1 MTSKLTIRYVNRFIR
16 PQFKSLGKGPVFFK
30 PRYVKL
36 FGSNISVGNFP
47 TFISAPDDYIQIT
60 SWDTGDWNGKV
71 DIGNYVL
78 ISPGVRI
85 MAAESISIGDSCMF
99 GHGACITDADWHGIY
114 DRTKVVGD
122 PRPVVLEENV
132 WVGEDAMICKGVRIG
147 ANSIIG
153 ARSVVTKDV
162 PNNTIYAGN
171 PAIFI
176 RNLDEGEF
184 IARKDFFKDPIKLAH
199 DFDLLDQFSLGNNSL
214 WGWIKSIVWRD
225 QSH

>member
-1 MTSKLTIRYVNRFIR
+1 M
-16 PQFKSLGKGPVFFK
+16 
-30 PRYVKL
+30 

-78 ISPGVRI
+78 FSPGVRI
-85 MAAESISIGDSCMF
+85 MAAASISIGDSCMF

-114 DRTKVVGD
+114 DRTKVVGS
-122 PRPVVLEENV
+122 PKPVVLENNV
-132 WVGEDAMICKGVRIG
+132 WVGEDAMICKGVTIG

-162 PNNTIYAGN
+162 PENTIYAGN
-171 PAIFI
+171 PAVLVKK
-176 RNLDEGEF
+176 LDQGEF
-184 IARKDFFKDPIKLAH
+184 VAREDFFNDPIKLAK
-199 DFDLLDQFSLGNNSL
+199 DFDLLDKLSLANNTFWTWL
-214 WGWIKSIVWRD
+214 KSIFFRD
-225 QSH
+225 QTH